1 MVVRKETQQTGVIV
15 NQSAQRH
22 VSRGLRALSSILA
35 MVLTMALMLLY
46 APTPSARAMESTT
59 SAEST
64 DGMLSIN
71 SSTAVLTDTSG
82 YHLNATVTNTT
93 GQEIPAGTLT
103 LAMNAF
109 YTFVSRNDIQDWSEG
124 NGRIPTPQSVG
135 QADVP
140 ALQPGA
146 SANVSI
152 DADAHQ
158 ESLAAINSWGPKPV
172 LLSYS
177 ANGTPLA
184 QSHTFVTRTGAG
196 LHTPSTPALH
206 ITVAQPLAANGWTTD
221 SKLLGQLVDE
231 GGISSSKLAK
241 IAMPSKDDDARL
253 SFLLGNYITLTN
265 LTEREAQRI
274 IDLHIS
280 PINVSV
286 HTTDPQLH
294 CTMLGN
300 KNAERS
306 LDYIQAFCKAGI
318 VMNGQIVICPGWNDG
333 DQLRRTLRD
342 LTDWEFSSCS
352 LVPVGITKYR
362 KGLAKLRPVDADC
375 AREIIAIA
383 EEFGQENLRRFGTR
397 RFFCADELYLRA
409 GLPLPQ
415 EDYYDGYRQL
425 ENGVGML
432 RSLEQDFLSAMR
444 LEDPAAAPSP
454 FTIATGT
461 AAAPF
466 LRGLL
471 EQAKAY
477 FPRLEGQVIAVE
489 NDFFGHT
496 IDVAG
501 LLTGQDLSAQLQRV
515 PSLGRVLLPLHML
528 RHGETV
534 FLDDYT
540 VARLADELGCPVQI
554 VGIDGGDLLD
564 AMLDASSTVS

>member
-1 MVVRKETQQTGVIV
+1 MSTIITAIDRHSPAERAGIQVGEQLLTINGHPIVDVLDYRFYGYDPLSHVELKTAAGDVRAVTVRKAEGQDLGLNFDTYLMDEMRSCANHCIFCFVDQMPPGMRQT
-15 NQSAQRH
+15 
-22 VSRGLRALSSILA
+22 
-35 MVLTMALMLLY
+35 LY
-46 APTPSARAMESTT
+46 
-59 SAEST
+59 
-64 DGMLSIN
+64 
-71 SSTAVLTDTSG
+71 
-82 YHLNATVTNTT
+82 
-93 GQEIPAGTLT
+93 
-103 LAMNAF
+103 F
-109 YTFVSRNDIQDWSEG
+109 
-124 NGRIPTPQSVG
+124 
-135 QADVP
+135 
-140 ALQPGA
+140 
-146 SANVSI
+146 
-152 DADAHQ
+152 
-158 ESLAAINSWGPKPV
+158 
-172 LLSYS
+172 
-177 ANGTPLA
+177 
-184 QSHTFVTRTGAG
+184 
-196 LHTPSTPALH
+196 
-206 ITVAQPLAANGWTTD
+206 
-221 SKLLGQLVDE
+221 
-231 GGISSSKLAK
+231 
-241 IAMPSKDDDARL
+241 KDDDARL

-306 LDYIQAFCKAGI
+306 LDYIRAFCRAGI
-318 VMNGQIVICPGWNDG
+318 VMNGQIVVCPDWNDG

-352 LVPVGITKYR
+352 IVPVGITKYR
-362 KGLAKLRPVDADC
+362 QGLAKLRPVDRSC
-375 AREIIAIA
+375 AREILAIA
-383 EEFGQENLRRFGTR
+383 EEYGQENLRRFGTR
-397 RFFCADELYLRA
+397 RFFCADELFLRA
-409 GLPLPQ
+409 QLPLPQ
-415 EDYYDGYRQL
+415 EDYYEGYRQL

-432 RSLEQDFLSAMR
+432 RSLEQDFLSAMQ
-444 LEDPAAAPSP
+444 LEEPDAAPSP

-466 LRGLL
+466 LRGLVA
-471 EQAKAY
+471 QAQAY
-477 FPRLEGQVIAVE
+477 FPHLRGQVIAVE

-501 LLTGQDLSAQLQRV
+501 LLTGQDLSAQLQKV

-564 AMLDASSTVS
+564 AMLEREG

>member
-1 MVVRKETQQTGVIV
+1 MSTIITAIDRHSPAERAGIQVGEQLLTINGHPIVDVLDYRFYGYDPLSHVELKTAAGDVRAVTVRKAEGQDLGLNFDTYLMDEMRSCANHCIFCFVDQMPPGMRQT
-15 NQSAQRH
+15 
-22 VSRGLRALSSILA
+22 
-35 MVLTMALMLLY
+35 LY
-46 APTPSARAMESTT
+46 
-59 SAEST
+59 
-64 DGMLSIN
+64 
-71 SSTAVLTDTSG
+71 
-82 YHLNATVTNTT
+82 
-93 GQEIPAGTLT
+93 
-103 LAMNAF
+103 F
-109 YTFVSRNDIQDWSEG
+109 
-124 NGRIPTPQSVG
+124 
-135 QADVP
+135 
-140 ALQPGA
+140 
-146 SANVSI
+146 
-152 DADAHQ
+152 
-158 ESLAAINSWGPKPV
+158 
-172 LLSYS
+172 
-177 ANGTPLA
+177 
-184 QSHTFVTRTGAG
+184 
-196 LHTPSTPALH
+196 
-206 ITVAQPLAANGWTTD
+206 
-221 SKLLGQLVDE
+221 
-231 GGISSSKLAK
+231 
-241 IAMPSKDDDARL
+241 KDDDARL

-306 LDYIQAFCKAGI
+306 LDYIRAFCRAGI
-318 VMNGQIVICPGWNDG
+318 VMNGQIVVCPDWNDG

-352 LVPVGITKYR
+352 IVPVGITKYR
-362 KGLAKLRPVDADC
+362 QGLAKLRPVDRSC
-375 AREIIAIA
+375 AREILAIA
-383 EEFGQENLRRFGTR
+383 EEYGQENLRRFGTR
-397 RFFCADELYLRA
+397 RFFCADELFLRA
-409 GLPLPQ
+409 QLPLPQ
-415 EDYYDGYRQL
+415 EDYYEGYRQL

-466 LRGLL
+466 LRGLVA
-471 EQAKAY
+471 QAQAY
-477 FPRLEGQVIAVE
+477 FPHLRGQVIAVE

-564 AMLDASSTVS
+564 AMLEREG